1 MFGGKIMRNEKVTA
15 GSSWQH
21 FKGDIMEVMLVAL
34 HTETLEEMIVY
45 KHGMDIWTRPISS
58 FLSDEDVSQRP
69 DNKTAQRFRFE
80 RIEDKKN

>member
-1 MFGGKIMRNEKVTA
+1 MRNEKVTS
-15 GSSWQH
+15 GSRWQH

-45 KHGMDIWTRPISS
+45 KHGVDIWTRPISS

-69 DNKTAQRFRFE
+69 DNKTGQRFRFE